1 MDNGKPTTIVI
12 FGASGDLTKRKLVPA
27 LFELANEGLL
37 PKQTKIVGFAR
48 REKSHEQFRNEMQDG
63 ILQFARSKP
72 QAGAKALADF
82 LPGLYYHAGTYDDQE
97 SYAGLGRLL
106 QELDGKNGGPANN
119 RLFYL
124 STPPTLFFPIIARL
138 GDAELIANVYDEE
151 IWTRVIIEKPFG
163 RDLESARKLN
173 RDILSVLDESQV
185 YRIDHYLG
193 KETVQNI
200 MAFRFGN
207 SIFEP
212 LWNRRYIDHVQIT
225 VGEAVSVGSR
235 AGYYDRSGAVRDM
248 VQNHILQ
255 LVALVG
261 MEPPASFAGNAV
273 RDEKV
278 KVLSALRPIDANQ
291 IDQFAVRGQYTAGKI
306 GDEFVPDYLHE
317 SGVNADSKTET
328 YAALKL
334 HLDNWRWSGVPFY
347 VRSGKALAKRITEI
361 TIQFRQPPLVL
372 FGHGD
377 HEGHVEGDHMQP
389 NRLSLRVQPNESIRL
404 QFGLKV
410 PGSRMMLQPNEM
422 EFCYSDVFH
431 TEPPEAYERLILDA
445 ILGETTLFIRDDEVD
460 AAWRYVDTIL
470 NAWQEDTSTPPS
482 IYGAGSW
489 GPEAVD
495 NLLAKDGRK
504 WATL

>member
-1 MDNGKPTTIVI
+1 MNNGKPTTIVI
-12 FGASGDLTKRKLVPA
+12 FGASGDLTKRKLLPA
-27 LFELANEGLL
+27 LFELSREGLL
-37 PKQTKIVGFAR
+37 PSQTRIVGFAR
-48 REKSHEQFRNEMQDG
+48 REKSHEQFRREMQEG
-63 ILQFARSKP
+63 VLQFARSKP
-72 QAGAKALADF
+72 QSGAAGFDDF
-82 LPGLYYHAGTYDDQE
+82 FAGLYYHAGTYDDPE
-97 SYAGLGRLL
+97 SFAGLNSLL
-106 QELDGKNGGPANN
+106 QELDKASGVTGN

-124 STPPTLFFPIIARL
+124 STPPSLFFPIISKL
-138 GDAELIANVYDEE
+138 GAADLIADIHAEE
-151 IWTRVIIEKPFG
+151 SWSRVIIEKPFG
-163 RDLESARKLN
+163 RDLASARKLN
-173 RDILSVLDESQV
+173 RDILSVLHESQV

-278 KVLSALRPIDANQ
+278 KVLSSLRPVAAGEGNQ
-291 IDQFAVRGQYTAGKI
+291 LTVRGQYKGGKL
-306 GDEFVPDYLHE
+306 GDNVIPDYLSE
-317 SGVNADSKTET
+317 PDVSDGSRTET

-334 HLDNWRWSGVPFY
+334 YLDNWRWSGVPFY
-347 VRSGKALAKRITEI
+347 VRTGKALAKRISEI

-372 FGHGD
+372 FGHAE
-377 HEGHVEGDHMQP
+377 HEGHVDGDHMQP
-389 NRLSLRVQPNESIRL
+389 NLLSLRVQPNESIRL

-410 PGSRMMLQPNEM
+410 PGSRMILQPNEM
-422 EFCYSDVFH
+422 DFCYSDVFH
-431 TEPPEAYERLILDA
+431 TEQPEAYERLILDA
-445 ILGETTLFIRDDEVD
+445 ILGESTLFIRDDEVD
-460 AAWRYVDTIL
+460 AAWRYVDTVL
-470 NAWQEDTSTPPS
+470 NAWQEDSSTP
-482 IYGAGSW
+482 IGTYEAGSW
-489 GPEAVD
+489 GPAAVD
-495 NLLAKDGRK
+495 RLLAKDGRK
-504 WATL
+504 WINL